1 MVVDEVEST
10 GTATLIDIQ
19 QTTQVQAGD
28 QITAIGSSGELEY
41 LALPDS
47 NYDATSIVAKVHDA
61 PGHVRLQLERPRQQ
75 VPSPLTFTLILFEC
89 DFANWLPNYVCCL
102 HSVKR
107 LLILI
112 PQSKTIQFV
121 ELKCQNLV
129 TCSSSQI
136 LFTIFL

>member
-47 NYDATSIVAKVHDA
+47 NYDAASIVAKVQEA

-75 VPSPLTFTLILFEC
+75 VPSPLTFTLILFKC
-89 DFANWLPNYVCCL
+89 VIANWLPNYVCCL
-102 HSVKR
+102 HSFKI

-112 PQSKTIQFV
+112 PQSKTI
-121 ELKCQNLV
+121 LNL
-129 TCSSSQI
+129 SSSNARI
-136 LFTIFL
+136 

>member
-19 QTTQVQAGD
+19 QTTQVKAGD

-47 NYDATSIVAKVHDA
+47 NCDASSIVAKVQEA

-75 VPSPLTFTLILFEC
+75 VPSPSTFIVMF
-89 DFANWLPNYVCCL
+89 
-102 HSVKR
+102 
-107 LLILI
+107 LLIG
-112 PQSKTIQFV
+112 
-121 ELKCQNLV
+121 N
-129 TCSSSQI
+129 QI
-136 LFTIFL
+136 MSAACTPLEYC